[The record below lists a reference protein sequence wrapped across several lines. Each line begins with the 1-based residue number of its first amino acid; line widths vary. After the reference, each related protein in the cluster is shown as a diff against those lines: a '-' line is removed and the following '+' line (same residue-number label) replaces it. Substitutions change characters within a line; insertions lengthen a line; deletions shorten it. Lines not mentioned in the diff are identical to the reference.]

1 MFLRI
6 FFLSSLFVLSLYAV
20 PSLSQLQDAVAKDPS
35 LLDTPEA
42 TAIMQEKGLSKEQIK
57 AKLAKNKKLE
67 TATIQTADIENNLAI
82 ADSNQSDNNLTA
94 ENKTSDANVSNDTL
108 EKRLNPFTYKTNAE
122 LRKLAKKQQQHSK
135 IKVLRRYSSAFY
147 ANRNTIDTASLV
159 TPDNYTI
166 AAGDELELYIYGDR
180 DEKQSLTVQND
191 GTVQLAY
198 IGPVK
203 IGGMSY
209 KDAKEHITTQLKHHF
224 KTSSFKLVMSK
235 YSSIQVTLIGD
246 VKNPGIYNLSSFSTV
261 KDILIASKGV
271 RKSASVR
278 DIVVKRKG
286 KVIADIDFYDL
297 LFHGKDIATT
307 LLKHGDIVIVKQAN
321 ILVSVDGYT
330 NNSAIFELKK
340 GESLAKLIYYA
351 GGMKAEASSRAIK
364 VERYAHNTLIQ
375 TFQVSYAKAKSFAMQ
390 NGDKVYIYK
399 LDESDDKSINI
410 YGNVIRPGSYTLG
423 KSATLNTLL
432 QSALKNGMKKFFLPD
447 TALHYATLKHYSK
460 FLEYE
465 VKSFDLQKVID
476 NEIEIKLAPQDEL
489 FIFNTND
496 LQTNLYITTV
506 GDILIQDGKFKY
518 FKGMS
523 LKDAVN
529 AAGLNGI
536 MDDKVRVT
544 TIETQDGLPHTHYYS
559 YKKDADVELHPYDE
573 VEVYDY
579 YKTHVIDPVSIK
591 GEVVE
596 PKVVF
601 YEQDMS
607 LASLIN
613 ATGGLTKMAYKNK
626 LEIVRYYIG
635 SDQSRKKKIIYVD
648 LSKTDAKTYRL
659 KPYDEVTIYKI
670 PNWGEKKTVTLSGA
684 VKFPG
689 TYTIGESEKLSS
701 VIERAGGYTKEAF
714 VQGAVFTRESIRK
727 RQMQEY
733 NRSLAKIKRELALYN
748 AMPANA
754 KKAAVS
760 TTTTAALDDVITEA
774 KKYAPVGRVSVNLEK
789 NLKDFKD
796 SKFDLVLQDKD
807 KLFIPNQIDTI
818 TVFGEVFNPTSFVF
832 DAVKSVDDYIAMA
845 SGLSRSA
852 DASNI
857 YVVHA
862 NGISEPVNKSW
873 FSTPIEIQ
881 RGDTI
886 VIPVYIKETNN
897 LDLWDSVSRI
907 LASFAITAATMHTL
921 GVL

>member
-1 MFLRI
+1 MFLRL
-6 FFLSSLFVLSLYAV
+6 FFLLSLFTLSLYAV
-20 PSLSQLQDAVAKDPS
+20 PSLAQLQDAVSKDPS
-35 LLDTPEA
+35 LLDTPQA
-42 TAIMQEKGLSKEQIK
+42 AAIMQEKGLSKAQIK

-67 TATIQTADIENNLAI
+67 TTKIKRSDIENNLAV
-82 ADSNQSDNNLTA
+82 ADVNQSDNNLSL
-94 ENKTSDANVSNDTL
+94 ENNTSSDDL
-108 EKRLNPFTYKTNAE
+108 EKRLNPFEYKTNAE
-122 LRKLAKKQQQHSK
+122 LRKLAKEKQQHSK
-135 IKVLRRYSSAFY
+135 TKVLHRYSSAFY
-147 ANRNTIDTASLV
+147 ANRNTIDKTSLV

-180 DEKQSLTVQND
+180 DEKQALTVQND

-209 KDAKEHITTQLKHHF
+209 KDAKEHITAQLKHHF

-261 KDILIASKGV
+261 KDVLIAAKGV

-278 DIVVKRKG
+278 DILVKRKG

-307 LLKHGDIVIVKQAN
+307 LLKHGDIVIVKQAK

-351 GGMKAEASSRAIK
+351 GGMKAEASSQAIK
-364 VERYAHNTLIQ
+364 IERFSRNALMQ
-375 TFQVSYAKAKSFAMQ
+375 TFQIPYAKAKSFVMQ

-423 KSATLNTLL
+423 KSATLNELL
-432 QSALKNGMKKFFLPD
+432 KSALQNGLKKFFLPD
-447 TALHYATLKHYSK
+447 TALHYATLKHYTQS
-460 FLEYE
+460 LEYE

-476 NEIEIKLAPQDEL
+476 NEIKVKLAPQDEL
-489 FIFNTND
+489 YIFNTND
-496 LQTNLYITTV
+496 LQTNFYITTV
-506 GDILIQDGKFKY
+506 GDIFIKDGKLKY

-523 LKDAVN
+523 IKDAVN

-536 MDDKVRVT
+536 MDDQVRVT
-544 TIETQDGLPHTHYYS
+544 SIETKNGLPHTRYYS
-559 YKKDADVELHPYDE
+559 YKKDADVQLHPYDE

-579 YKTHVIDPVSIK
+579 YKTHVIEPVSIK

-601 YEQDMS
+601 YEQGMS

-626 LEIVRYYIG
+626 LEIVRYYIAK
-635 SDQSRKKKIIYVD
+635 DKSRKKKIIYVD
-648 LSKTDAKTYRL
+648 LSQTDAKTYKL

-670 PNWGEKKTVTLSGA
+670 PNWSEKKTVTLSGA

-689 TYTIGESEKLSS
+689 TYTISESEKLSS

-714 VQGAVFTRESIRK
+714 VQGAVFTRESIKK

-760 TTTTAALDDVITEA
+760 TSTTAALDNVINEA
-774 KKYAPVGRVSVNLEK
+774 KKYTPIGRVSIELNK
-789 NLKDFKD
+789 NLKDFEN

-807 KLFIPNQIDTI
+807 KLFIPHQIDTI

-881 RGDTI
+881 KGDTI
-886 VIPVYIKETNN
+886 VVPVYIKETNN